1 MELLDESR
9 ILPIKGGYNFR
20 DLGGIKTKDDRT
32 IKQSY
37 LIRTDELSNLDEND
51 LQILADLNIKSVV
64 DFRTE
69 QERSISV
76 DRVPDTCKNEFHLDI
91 MAGNMNSFMKKVQ
104 SGETDFKSM
113 LHNFYT
119 DLIRSENAQ
128 FEYRQFFK
136 ILQNPENCAVI
147 YHCTAGK
154 DRTGV
159 ATALILEAL
168 NVDESII
175 EQDYLLSNQ
184 FLAKKYESYI
194 SQNPSLADLFLVHS
208 EYLEGA
214 IDTIKK
220 HYYSVEDYLTNTLDV
235 DLDKMKAIY
244 IE

>member
-1 MELLDESR
+1 MELLNESR

-20 DLGGIKTKDDRT
+20 DLGGIKTKDDRI
-32 IKQSY
+32 IKPNH
-37 LIRTDELSNLDEND
+37 LIRTDELSQLDKSD
-51 LQILADLNIKSVV
+51 LQILSDLNIKSVI

-69 QERSISV
+69 QERAVSV
-76 DRVPDTCKNEFHLDI
+76 DKVPSTCQNEFHLDI
-91 MAGNMNSFMKKVQ
+91 MAGNMNAFMQKVK

-113 LHNFYT
+113 LHHFYT
-119 DLIRSENAQ
+119 DLVRSENAQ

-136 ILQNPENCAVI
+136 ILQNPAHCAVI

-175 EQDYLLSNQ
+175 QQDYLLSNQ

-194 SQNPSLADLFLVHS
+194 RQNPLLADLFLVHS

-220 HYYSVEDYLTNTLDV
+220 HYYSLEDYLTNVLNV
-235 DLDKMKAIY
+235 DLDQMKAIY
-244 IE
+244 TE